1 MFYKGWVPTVNGRLS
16 FKIIGETRY
25 PREPEYV
32 NSADGS
38 HLYVAALQ
46 SRQLS
51 DVLFEPIL
59 GPLLGYSGKFECI
72 LCARARKAR
81 SSSNSKLIGK
91 VFLFHKKTFAETG
104 AREIF
109 NTQIRSLHGL
119 DPGAGNLGLKSQ
131 YLDLVQSLSSRCDL
145 SVNVVLNRDGIIT
158 LWDIVW
164 NNASLEE
171 NTALH
176 ANQISFDLTHG
187 IADQIFFFVRDLTH
201 QHQHHGPDADTII
214 TTQRVQKPDDMEWCL
229 EIMYSLYYHII
240 TIKRKEN
247 PAEHVRALGILA
259 YLQSYKKIV
268 TGRAKEIK
276 ASLVLPEFD
285 DAASKESI
293 KATKDYIDLKLN
305 EQKKNSDNSKAFLL
319 WFVATM
325 FTVVNFT
332 VGFADKELKPHPLVF
347 HIANFLKENAY
358 ILPLLAAAAIVY
370 WLSNLILRPRYDFK
384 RDVVRTSFAGRQ
396 TTVVIASVL
405 GLLSLCA
412 GISFWREVLG
422 I

>member
-46 SRQLS
+46 ARQLS
-51 DVLFEPIL
+51 DVLFEPIV
-59 GPLLGYSGKFECI
+59 GPLLGYSGEFECI

-81 SSSNSKLIGK
+81 SSSDSKLIGK
-91 VFLFHKKTFAETG
+91 VFLFHKKTFKETN
-104 AREIF
+104 AKAIF
-109 NTQIRSLHGL
+109 HSLVHSMRSL
-119 DPGAGNLGLKSQ
+119 DPGAGNPGLKPQ
-131 YLDLVQSLSSRCDL
+131 YISLVQSLSSLCDL
-145 SVNVVLNRDGIIT
+145 SVDVVLNRDGIIT

-164 NNASLEE
+164 NNAGLER
-171 NTALH
+171 NTAQH
-176 ANQISFDLTHG
+176 AEEISFDLAHG
-187 IADQIFFFVRDLTH
+187 IADQMFFFVRDLTH
-201 QHQHHGPDADTII
+201 QHQHHSSDADTII
-214 TTQRVQKPDDMEWCL
+214 TTQRSHKPGDMEWCL

-268 TGRAKEIK
+268 TNRAKHVGS
-276 ASLVLPEFD
+276 ALTLPEFD
-285 DAASKESI
+285 DASSKESI

-305 EQKKNSDNSKAFLL
+305 EQKKSSDNSKTFLIWL
-319 WFVATM
+319 VATI

-332 VGFADKELKPHPLVF
+332 VGFADKELKPHPIVSEM
-347 HIANFLKENAY
+347 ANLLKENAY
-358 ILPLLAAAAIVY
+358 ILPLLAAAALVF
-370 WLSNLILRPRYDFK
+370 WVSNLIMRPRYDFK
-384 RDVVRTSFAGRQ
+384 RDIVRLSFAGRRP
-396 TTVVIASVL
+396 TVSIAVLL
-405 GLLSLCA
+405 GLVFLWV
-412 GISFWREVLG
+412 GFSFWREALG
-422 I
+422 L